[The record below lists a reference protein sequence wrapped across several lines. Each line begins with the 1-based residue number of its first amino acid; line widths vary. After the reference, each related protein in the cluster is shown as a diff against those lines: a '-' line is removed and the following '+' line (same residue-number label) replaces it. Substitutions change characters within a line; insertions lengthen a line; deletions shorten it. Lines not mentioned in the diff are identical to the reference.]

1 MVLLFL
7 SCQNFYLKLN
17 KSSKTWGK
25 FPVNYFLSRFLKV
38 NKDPQKNFDGF
49 FCRNADGCTVFMQAV
64 RSCSYAAA
72 LVVLDT
78 AKRVATNESG
88 WLDRATFMQMLYP
101 TGSSLDNSPLQML
114 CCNDT
119 CSFTWTGREHI
130 KQVKFS

>member
-1 MVLLFL
+1 MSEFLFEDKEIINFQKLGKNLL
-7 SCQNFYLKLN
+7 
-17 KSSKTWGK
+17 
-25 FPVNYFLSRFLKV
+25 
-38 NKDPQKNFDGF
+38 F

-130 KQVKFS
+130 KQVRFNY

>member
-1 MVLLFL
+1 
-7 SCQNFYLKLN
+7 
-17 KSSKTWGK
+17 
-25 FPVNYFLSRFLKV
+25 
-38 NKDPQKNFDGF
+38 
-49 FCRNADGCTVFMQAV
+49 MQAV
-64 RSCSYAAA
+64 RSCAYAAA

-78 AKRVATNESG
+78 AKKVATNESG

-130 KQVKFS
+130 KQVRPFTPVQVGTHQTGKIELHLYRWAKVRQSASKWLFRWGECS